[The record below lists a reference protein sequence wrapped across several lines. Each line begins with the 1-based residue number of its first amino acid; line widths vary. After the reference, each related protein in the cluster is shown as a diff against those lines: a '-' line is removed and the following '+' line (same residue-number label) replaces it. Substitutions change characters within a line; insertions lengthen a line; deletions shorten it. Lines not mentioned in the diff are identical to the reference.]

1 MSIEQKAPEVQENES
16 DKEADAGSMLGKLE
30 DAIEGMGNTMDAE
43 WVKFQEAFQDH
54 IGEKRG

>member
-1 MSIEQKAPEVQENES
+1 
-16 DKEADAGSMLGKLE
+16 
-30 DAIEGMGNTMDAE
+30 MGNTMDAE